1 MLTTTA
7 SISQFNNNKIVLRVQ
22 VIEVKLREIMADY
35 SKKRNCKLTY
45 HELAELTG
53 LSKAT
58 LEAIGSRPD
67 YNTTLAALDI
77 LCRVLECSISDLL
90 EYSKDKE

>member
-1 MLTTTA
+1 M
-7 SISQFNNNKIVLRVQ
+7 
-22 VIEVKLREIMADY
+22 IEVKLREVMAAY
-35 SKKRNCKLTY
+35 SKNNDCKLTY

-67 YNTTLAALDI
+67 YNTTLAALNS

-90 EYSKDKE
+90 EYTMDNK

>member
-1 MLTTTA
+1 VLAITA
-7 SISQFNNNKIVLRVQ
+7 NITQVNSSKIVLRVQ
-22 VIEVKLREIMADY
+22 VIEVKLREVMAAY
-35 SKKRNCKLTY
+35 SKNNNCKLTY
-45 HELAELTG
+45 HELAELSG

-67 YNTTLAALDI
+67 YNTTLTALDT

-90 EYSKDKE
+90 EYGKDEE

>member
-1 MLTTTA
+1 MLATTA
-7 SISQFNNNKIVLRVQ
+7 TITQINSSKIVLRVQ
-22 VIEVKLREIMADY
+22 VIEVKLREVMAAY
-35 SKKRNCKLTY
+35 SKNNNCKLTY
-45 HELAELTG
+45 HELAELSG

-67 YNTTLAALDI
+67 YNTTLAALDT

-90 EYSKDKE
+90 EYGKDKE

>member
-1 MLTTTA
+1 MLATTA
-7 SISQFNNNKIVLRVQ
+7 IIIPFNSSKIVLRVQ
-22 VIEVKLREIMADY
+22 VIEVKLREVMAAY
-35 SKKRNCKLTY
+35 GEKNSCKLTY

-67 YNTTLAALDI
+67 YNTTLAALDS
-77 LCRVLECSISDLL
+77 LCRALECSISDLL
-90 EYSKDKE
+90 VYRKDDE

>member
-1 MLTTTA
+1 
-7 SISQFNNNKIVLRVQ
+7 
-22 VIEVKLREIMADY
+22 MAAY
-35 SKKRNCKLTY
+35 SKKHDCKLTY
-45 HELAELTG
+45 HELAELAG

-67 YNTTLAALDI
+67 YNTTLSALDI

-90 EYSKDKE
+90 EYSKDEL

>member
-1 MLTTTA
+1 MLATIA
-7 SISQFNNNKIVLRVQ
+7 IINLFNNNKIVLRVQ
-22 VIEVKLREIMADY
+22 VIEVKLREVMAAY
-35 SKKRNCKLTY
+35 SKKNSCKLTY
-45 HELAELTG
+45 HELAERTG

-67 YNTTLAALDI
+67 YNTTLAALDT

-90 EYSKDKE
+90 VYRKGEE